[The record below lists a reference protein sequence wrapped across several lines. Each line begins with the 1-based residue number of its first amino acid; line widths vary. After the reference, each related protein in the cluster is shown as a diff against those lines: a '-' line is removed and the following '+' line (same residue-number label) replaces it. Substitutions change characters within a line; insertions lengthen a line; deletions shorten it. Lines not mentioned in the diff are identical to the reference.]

1 MESTRNLMGG
11 RRVLVVLTLMLLSS
25 PGTSTVPAGAAG
37 SSTQCSFEMN
47 LVAQPGL
54 TSSPSSGTITSNG
67 ETGTV
72 SCKGPVNGK
81 DPTGEGTA
89 GTEGTYGTKDGDSC
103 QSGGEGQGVQSFTIP
118 TASGDEHIKN
128 NFTYSYGAFKAGGL
142 SSGIFGGDRMSGT
155 FEAQPMDGDCASVPA
170 TKFHVTAVGTLK

>member
-11 RRVLVVLTLMLLSS
+11 RRVLVVLALILSA
-25 PGTSTVPAGAAG
+25 PATSTAPAGAAA

-47 LVAQPGL
+47 VVVQPGL
-54 TSSPSSGTITSNG
+54 TSSPSSGTITTNG

-81 DPTGEGTA
+81 DSTGEGTA
-89 GTEGTYGTKDGDSC
+89 GMEGTYGTKDGDSC
-103 QSGGEGQGVQSFTIP
+103 QSGGEGQGVESFTIP

-128 NFTYSYGAFKAGGL
+128 NFTYSYGAFKAGAL
-142 SSGIFGGDRMSGT
+142 SSGTFSGDRMSGT
-155 FEAQPMDGDCASVPA
+155 FEAEPMDGDCASVPV